1 MNELKY
7 SDLFRSLAKQ
17 LDDNNDNIS
26 EVCDTLLEIVLA
38 EMTLGDII
46 SVVSSKYVEVSE
58 WWKLTKY

>member
-7 SDLFRSLAKQ
+7 SDLLRSLAKQ
-17 LDDNNDNIS
+17 LDENNDDIL

-46 SVVSSKYVEVSE
+46 SFVSSKYVEESE
-58 WWKLTKY
+58 